1 MNIRIKNIDSSE
13 LKGTIIPIF
22 ENKISK
28 LSGDDDILK
37 SIPFEGKAD
46 EVFYT
51 TYLDKGLKYRIYVGL
66 GKEEQLNGEVLRN
79 AIARGIKQTKA
90 LKLNSFAI
98 EVFESNKICLPGI
111 IKCITEASA
120 MTLYSFDKY
129 KSQKSNYNPKIYI
142 TNVDE
147 GKLVKAN
154 KVLNETLNIV
164 SSINMAKDLVNE
176 PANVIYPEILA
187 NEVVKIGAESGFE
200 VEVIHEEKCRDM
212 GMQAFLSVAKGS
224 VHSPKLIVMR
234 YMGDEGNKE
243 VLGLVGKGLTYDSG
257 GFSLKPPTGMIDMKE
272 DMAGAAA
279 VIGTMSAIA
288 KNKLK
293 KNVVAVVAACENILS
308 RDAFKP
314 GDIIGSMAGKTI
326 EVNNTDA
333 EGRLTLIDAITYIIE
348 KEGAG
353 MIIDVA
359 TLTGAAIHALGRYT
373 TAVVSNND
381 QFYETF
387 MEATNVT
394 DESFWRLP
402 TFDHYKKQLKSKVAD
417 LKNSDKTGAG
427 TITAAMFIKEF
438 VQDKPWIHL
447 DIAGTASTESPISEY
462 MGCGATAVP
471 LRTLY
476 YFIKGMRKDHIDN

>member
-1 MNIRIKNIDSSE
+1 
-13 LKGTIIPIF
+13 
-22 ENKISK
+22 
-28 LSGDDDILK
+28 
-37 SIPFEGKAD
+37 
-46 EVFYT
+46 
-51 TYLDKGLKYRIYVGL
+51 
-66 GKEEQLNGEVLRN
+66 
-79 AIARGIKQTKA
+79 
-90 LKLNSFAI
+90 
-98 EVFESNKICLPGI
+98 
-111 IKCITEASA
+111 
-120 MTLYSFDKY
+120 
-129 KSQKSNYNPKIYI
+129 
-142 TNVDE
+142 
-147 GKLVKAN
+147 
-154 KVLNETLNIV
+154 
-164 SSINMAKDLVNE
+164 
-176 PANVIYPEILA
+176 
-187 NEVVKIGAESGFE
+187 
-200 VEVIHEEKCRDM
+200 
-212 GMQAFLSVAKGS
+212 
-224 VHSPKLIVMR
+224 
-234 YMGDEGNKE
+234 
-243 VLGLVGKGLTYDSG
+243 
-257 GFSLKPPTGMIDMKE
+257 
-272 DMAGAAA
+272 MAGAAA

-476 YFIKGMRKDHIDN
+476 YFIKGMRKDHIDT